1 MANVFGGGS
10 NSSGSCGTNGTILQS
25 PRQQVTPSRSVS
37 SSPNVFNGESRTPGT
52 ADLRDFYTKREVD
65 KYLDTKADISKIY
78 ERGVLYTKSE
88 ATIFIDTL
96 GQAEV
101 GVAYQGRIFICTIGN
116 NLAATAKSYL
126 NTACYLTEDN
136 AARNASKK

>member
-1 MANVFGGGS
+1 MKVILVTLSITFG
-10 NSSGSCGTNGTILQS
+10 
-25 PRQQVTPSRSVS
+25 
-37 SSPNVFNGESRTPGT
+37 
-52 ADLRDFYTKREVD
+52 FYASLSAQEVMS
-65 KYLDTKADISKIY
+65 SKIL
-78 ERGVLYTKSE
+78 EKGKILYTKSE

-116 NLAATAKSYL
+116 NLAASAKSYL

-136 AARNASKK
+136 AARDARKK

>member
-1 MANVFGGGS
+1 MKVILVTLTSAIFYLVPLS
-10 NSSGSCGTNGTILQS
+10 AQEVMSSAILEK
-25 PRQQVTPSRSVS
+25 
-37 SSPNVFNGESRTPGT
+37 G
-52 ADLRDFYTKREVD
+52 
-65 KYLDTKADISKIY
+65 KI
-78 ERGVLYTKSE
+78 LYTKSE

>member
-1 MANVFGGGS
+1 MKVILVTLTFAIFYLVPLS
-10 NSSGSCGTNGTILQS
+10 AQEVMSSTILEK
-25 PRQQVTPSRSVS
+25 
-37 SSPNVFNGESRTPGT
+37 G
-52 ADLRDFYTKREVD
+52 
-65 KYLDTKADISKIY
+65 KI
-78 ERGVLYTKSE
+78 LYTKSE

-136 AARNASKK
+136 SARDASRK